1 MSDIKDRG
9 AKEKAKDELRDDKAR
24 AEAQKDRAERE
35 RQEAE
40 ERFYAVF
47 DVNPAPAIIVR
58 LMDERIMMV
67 NSGFAE
73 LTGYAQREVRGEA
86 LPQLDLFSDPRQREA
101 LLNAPRTW
109 QQASKVEAG
118 VKTKSGL
125 EKTVLISAKPL
136 ELDGDTCGI
145 LTFADI
151 TAQKEVEV
159 RLSTMFHVAPVPA
172 CMLQGR
178 RIIEVNKSFLTL
190 TGFREEEVLKRSG
203 AELGLWQS
211 EADRASFAA
220 HLASGH
226 GFRELA
232 LQIRTKTGDT
242 RDVLASAEVLSDA
255 ERRAEPAATKSDAVE
270 PDIGPHATKP
280 ATRKPGTT
288 EFAADVLL
296 MFYDVTERQRT
307 ERQLV
312 QAIEEVMSDTAWL
325 SRSVME
331 KLALLRSEGVD
342 TAAVSGLTKRER
354 EVLERLAQGLDN
366 TTIAQD
372 LGIAKQTVRNYITQ
386 IYEKIGVHSRAEAVV
401 WARERGLASF

>member
-1 MSDIKDRG
+1 MSDIKDVG
-9 AKEKAKDELRDDKAR
+9 EKPKDELRNDKER
-24 AEAQKDRAERE
+24 AESKRRRAERE

-58 LMDERIMMV
+58 LMDERVVMV
-67 NSGFAE
+67 NTGFAE

-86 LPQLDLFSDPRQREA
+86 LPQLNLFTDPRQREA
-101 LLNAPRTW
+101 LLNEPRTW
-109 QQASKVEAG
+109 QQVSKVEAG
-118 VKTKSGL
+118 LATKSGTQ
-125 EKTVLISAKPL
+125 KIVLVSAKPL

-151 TAQKEVEV
+151 TPQKEVEV
-159 RLSTMFHVAPVPA
+159 HLSKMFHAAPVPA
-172 CMLQGR
+172 CMMRDR
-178 RIIEVNKSFLTL
+178 RFLEVNDSFLNL
-190 TGFREEEVLKRSG
+190 TGFREEEVTKRTPS
-203 AELGLWQS
+203 ELGLWAS
-211 EADRASFAA
+211 EADRAKFAA
-220 HLASGH
+220 HLASAQ
-226 GFRELA
+226 GFRELE
-232 LQIRTKTGDT
+232 LRIHTKAGDV
-242 RDVLASAEVLSDA
+242 RDVLASAEILD
-255 ERRAEPAATKSDAVE
+255 E
-270 PDIGPHATKP
+270 TKP
-280 ATRKPGTT
+280 V
-288 EFAADVLL
+288 ADVLL

-331 KLALLRSEGVD
+331 KLASLRSEGVD
-342 TAAVSGLTKRER
+342 TTAVSGLTKREK

-401 WARERGLASF
+401 WARERGLAKF

>member
-1 MSDIKDRG
+1 MSDIKDRNT
-9 AKEKAKDELRDDKAR
+9 KSKVKDETLEDRRETLKNDKEE
-24 AEAQKDRAERE
+24 AEAARSSAERE

-40 ERFYAVF
+40 ERFHAVF

-58 LMDERIMMV
+58 LMDERVVMV

-73 LTGYAQREVRGEA
+73 LTGYSRDAVRGEA
-86 LPQLDLFSDPRQREA
+86 LPQLGLFVDPRVRET

-109 QQASKVEAG
+109 QQLSKIEAVIQTEAG
-118 VKTKSGL
+118 E
-125 EKTVLISAKPL
+125 EKTVLVSAKPL
-136 ELDGDTCGI
+136 ELNGDTCGI

-159 RLSTMFHVAPVPA
+159 HLSRMFHLAPVPA
-172 CMLQGR
+172 CMMQGR
-178 RIIEVNKSFLTL
+178 RLLEVNDSFLTL
-190 TGFREEEVLKRSG
+190 TGFRTEEVLKRTG
-203 AELGLWQS
+203 AELRLWAT
-211 EADRASFAA
+211 EEVRAKFVA
-220 HLASGH
+220 HLESGG
-226 GFRELA
+226 GFRELE
-232 LQIRTKTGDT
+232 LQIRTKEGDL
-242 RDVLASAEVLSDA
+242 RDVLASAEILDETMPDA
-255 ERRAEPAATKSDAVE
+255 N
-270 PDIGPHATKP
+270 
-280 ATRKPGTT
+280 
-288 EFAADVLL
+288 VLL

-331 KLALLRSEGVD
+331 KLAQLRSEGVD
-342 TAAVSGLTKRER
+342 TTAVSGLTKREK

-366 TTIAQD
+366 NTIAQD

-401 WARERGLASF
+401 WARERGLARF